1 MGMKK
6 PQLMILIEVILLK
19 DNVIDSFKSYVKEHP
34 VLYYIII
41 AGMIL
46 LLLAILFNA
55 CVNAGE
61 SFGRF
66 YYNITH

>member
-6 PQLMILIEVILLK
+6 PKLMIKILIEVILL
-19 DNVIDSFKSYVKEHP
+19 NVIDSFKSYVKEHP